1 MVIRITQAQKKP
13 QFSTQDWKHTQS
25 DTTIQQWH
33 TRAHTNTNITAL
45 NFNMSES
52 LWCQI
57 YIFLFCLTNIQVIC
71 ANFSIQLFELRAT
84 FNFAIISR
92 RRSPASSRLR
102 LGKGYRKYSSPCRR
116 TLRPGGLLLL
126 KAVEPLST
134 CVWQV
139 LTMAQAQPHDC
150 CAVYRLFGWD
160 LVGTCLSILG
170 PPPLDCPWALA
181 GLFRGRPWAAMG
193 RIWLPDQRW
202 HQYTDQRIRGGISID
217 TSRHAKYGINIQ
229 TTRLEMASLLLI
241 MHFQTVCHSFYAPK
255 WKVQGCPL
263 AASSPFWPPAFAKQY
278 TAGGVRLQPRH
289 CISMIS
295 SSREIS
301 SL

>member
-1 MVIRITQAQKKP
+1 MFRTFGCLEKLDGWRSANGYKDHASQEKP

-33 TRAHTNTNITAL
+33 KKAHTNTNITAL

-116 TLRPGGLLLL
+116 TLIPGGTAASQSCRTTIDLCVAGAHDGAGTTSRLL
-126 KAVEPLST
+126 
-134 CVWQV
+134 
-139 LTMAQAQPHDC
+139 C
-150 CAVYRLFGWD
+150 CL
-160 LVGTCLSILG
+160 
-170 PPPLDCPWALA
+170 PPLWMGPRWHLPLYTRASTSRLSVSSGRPLPWAPVGSHGEDLA
-181 GLFRGRPWAAMG
+181 ARP
-193 RIWLPDQRW
+193 
-202 HQYTDQRIRGGISID
+202 
-217 TSRHAKYGINIQ
+217 
-229 TTRLEMASLLLI
+229 EMASI
-241 MHFQTVCHSFYAPK
+241 YR
-255 WKVQGCPL
+255 
-263 AASSPFWPPAFAKQY
+263 PAD
-278 TAGGVRLQPRH
+278 
-289 CISMIS
+289 
-295 SSREIS
+295 
-301 SL
+301 

>member
-33 TRAHTNTNITAL
+33 TKAHTNTNITAL
-45 NFNMSES
+45 NFTMSES

-71 ANFSIQLFELRAT
+71 ANFSIQLFGLRAT

-116 TLRPGGLLLL
+116 TLRPGGPAASQSCRTTIDLCVAGAHDGAGTTSRLLCCLP
-126 KAVEPLST
+126 PL
-134 CVWQV
+134 
-139 LTMAQAQPHDC
+139 
-150 CAVYRLFGWD
+150 

-170 PPPLDCPWALA
+170 PPPLDCPWAVA

-217 TSRHAKYGINIQ
+217 TSRHAKYAINIQ

-241 MHFQTVCHSFYAPK
+241 MHFQTVCQSFYAPK

-278 TAGGVRLQPRH
+278 TAGGVTTMMKEKVMLALVVLKWR
-289 CISMIS
+289 
-295 SSREIS
+295 
-301 SL
+301 

>member
-1 MVIRITQAQKKP
+1 MSAVLLGDSNFMTYDVCQIL
-13 QFSTQDWKHTQS
+13 TQS
-25 DTTIQQWH
+25 ILIEMFRTFGCLEKLDGWRSANGYKDHASPEKAAIFH
-33 TRAHTNTNITAL
+33 TRLKAHTIRHNNTTMAHKGTHKHNITAL
-45 NFNMSES
+45 NFTMSES

-150 CAVYRLFGWD
+150 CAVYRLFGPRWH
-160 LVGTCLSILG
+160 LPLYTRASTSRLSVSTG
-170 PPPLDCPWALA
+170 RPLPWAPLSSHGEDLA
-181 GLFRGRPWAAMG
+181 ARP
-193 RIWLPDQRW
+193 
-202 HQYTDQRIRGGISID
+202 
-217 TSRHAKYGINIQ
+217 
-229 TTRLEMASLLLI
+229 EMASI
-241 MHFQTVCHSFYAPK
+241 YR
-255 WKVQGCPL
+255 
-263 AASSPFWPPAFAKQY
+263 PAD
-278 TAGGVRLQPRH
+278 
-289 CISMIS
+289 
-295 SSREIS
+295 
-301 SL
+301 